1 MPGTYT
7 NVFAEV
13 QVDDLEMSEAL
24 PGDRIQTARRR
35 VAKGWYDRDELLDA
49 VLEVLLQDV
58 TPQR

>member
-7 NVFAEV
+7 NTFDEV
-13 QVDDLEMSEAL
+13 QVGDIETSEAL
-24 PGDRIQTARRR
+24 PGKRIQTARRR
-35 VAKGWYDRDELLDA
+35 LAKGWYDRDELLDA